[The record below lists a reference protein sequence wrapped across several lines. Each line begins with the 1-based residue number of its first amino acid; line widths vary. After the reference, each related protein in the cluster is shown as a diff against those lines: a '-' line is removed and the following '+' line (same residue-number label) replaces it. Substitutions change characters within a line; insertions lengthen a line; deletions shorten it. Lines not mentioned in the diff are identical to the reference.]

1 MSGEG
6 DPIHQIIEEV
16 AVKHGYALDRDDPV
30 LMLYTINRRLMQSSA
45 AIQQT
50 MLEQHGKELDVSMR
64 KWEIQA
70 SRQADSAMFGKL
82 DAMQDVIAMTV
93 RTEFEA
99 ALKELKMDLQRY
111 QRSTY
116 INLFAS
122 LLALAA
128 AAIVLMIVL
137 PF

>member
-111 QRSTY
+111 QRSTL
-116 INLFAS
+116 INLSAS

>member
-111 QRSTY
+111 QRSTH
-116 INLFAS
+116 INLLAS

>member
-93 RTEFEA
+93 RTEFDA

-111 QRSTY
+111 QRSTL
-116 INLFAS
+116 INLSAS